1 MAAAGRLGGF
11 VRLKLSSRKSDLAR
25 LQAYQVGEKLAQEI
39 SGLKIEYRFR
49 ESLGDQNQEDP
60 LWKMPSK
67 GVFTED
73 FKADLLSG
81 ETDMVVHSWKD
92 LPTDLGGQTEI
103 IATLPR
109 ADAQDLLLFK
119 KKSIGNKSVKIF
131 SSSPRRSWN
140 LSKLL
145 PELFPIGTGVEVV
158 FENVR
163 GNIQTRV
170 KKLLQNENIDGLIL
184 AKAAMDRLLTAEA
197 AEFQHTRE
205 FLKEALLDLNWMVL
219 PISENPTAAAQGA
232 IAVEVRSDRH
242 DLKKLISVINCESTF
257 LSATFERNLLKA
269 FGGGCHLALGMSH
282 QNFTDFE
289 VVTVKGKTPEGV
301 ETFKRELNLKKEKS
315 RIMLANDLCWSSSQL
330 QKIRTE
336 LNVSLPK
343 NFGYVI
349 SRSESW
355 NQKASDYEYL
365 WAAGIETWKKLALKG
380 FWVQGCFDSLGE
392 GYQPPVASLAPG
404 LQWMTLTHQDH
415 PHFDQNRHIATYK
428 LDCKM
433 GDLTKFRYFFWKSSS
448 DFLKAL
454 LDNPQLI
461 DFYHACGPGSTY
473 QTIKSKIPMDQ
484 IRIFFNE
491 TEWRKSL

>member
-1 MAAAGRLGGF
+1 

-25 LQAYQVGEKLAQEI
+25 LQAYQVGERLAQEI
-39 SGLKIEYRFR
+39 SDLKIEYRFR

-73 FKADLLSG
+73 FKAELLSG

-103 IATLPR
+103 VATLPR

-119 KKSIGNKSVKIF
+119 KNSLNKNRLKIF

-145 PELFPIGTGVEVV
+145 PELFPNGTGAEVI

-170 KKLLQNENIDGLIL
+170 KKLLQNENVDGLIL
-184 AKAAMDRLLTAEA
+184 AKAAMDRLLTAQA
-197 AEFQHTRE
+197 TEFQQTRE
-205 FLKEALLDLNWMVL
+205 FLKTALQQLSWMVL
-219 PISENPTAAAQGA
+219 PLSENPTAAAQGA
-232 IAVEVRSDRH
+232 LAVEVRTDRLE
-242 DLKKLISVINCESTF
+242 LKKLISVINCESTF
-257 LSATFERNLLKA
+257 LSATHERNLLKA

-282 QNFTDFE
+282 QNFQDFE

-301 ETFKRELNLKKEKS
+301 EIFKHDLNLKKEKS
-315 RIMLANDLCWSSSQL
+315 RITIAQELCWSSSQL
-330 QKIRTE
+330 QKSRND
-336 LNVSLPK
+336 LDVRLPE
-343 NFGYVI
+343 NQGYVI
-349 SRSESW
+349 SRAESW
-355 NQKASDYEYL
+355 NQKSPGYEYL
-365 WAAGIETWKKLALKG
+365 WAAGIETWKKLAARG
-380 FWVQGCFDSLGE
+380 YWVQGCFDSLGE
-392 GYQPPVASLAPG
+392 DHQPPVKALVPD
-404 LQWMTLTHQDH
+404 LKWMTLTHQDH
-415 PHFDQNRHIATYK
+415 PYFDMNRHIATYK
-428 LDCKM
+428 LDRKI

-448 DFLKAL
+448 DFLKVL
-454 LDNPQLI
+454 LDHPQII

-473 QTIKSKIPMDQ
+473 QTIKSKIPLDQ

-491 TEWRKSL
+491 NEWRKSL

>member
-1 MAAAGRLGGF
+1 M
-11 VRLKLSSRKSDLAR
+11 RLKLSSRKSDLAR
-25 LQAYQVGEKLAQEI
+25 LQAYQVGEKLTCEI
-39 SGLKIEYRFR
+39 KGLEIEYRFR
-49 ESLGDQNQEDP
+49 ESLGDQNQHDP

-103 IATLPR
+103 VATLPR
-109 ADAQDLLLFK
+109 ADISDLLLFK
-119 KKSIGNKSVKIF
+119 KKSVGQKDVKIY

-145 PELFPIGTGVEVV
+145 GELLPGSNAQVS

-170 KKLLQNENIDGLIL
+170 KKLIESSQVDGLIL

-197 AEFQHTRE
+197 SEFQNTRNFLNSALNE
-205 FLKEALLDLNWMVL
+205 FNWMVL

-232 IAVEVRSDRH
+232 LAVEIRSDRQ

-257 LSATFERNLLKA
+257 ASATAERNLLKA

-282 QNFTDFE
+282 QNFNDFE

-301 ETFKRELNLKKEKS
+301 EISKRELKLKKEPIPIQFPKEY
-315 RIMLANDLCWSSSQL
+315 CWSSSQL
-330 QKIRTE
+330 QKSRKP
-336 LNVSLPK
+336 LNVQLPAGL
-343 NFGYVI
+343 GYVV

-355 NQKASDYEYL
+355 NEKVEFHQYL
-365 WAAGIETWKKLALKG
+365 WTAGLETWKKLAARG
-380 FWVQGCFDSLGE
+380 FWVHGCFDSLGE
-392 GYQPPVASLAPG
+392 TSEPPVSSLVPN
-404 LQWMTLTHQDH
+404 LKWMTLTHQDH
-415 PHFDQNRHIATYK
+415 PYLDTSRHIATYK
-428 LDCKM
+428 LDYQI
-433 GDLTKFRYFFWKSSS
+433 GDLTKYRYFYWKSSS

-454 LDNPQLI
+454 VHDPQILD
-461 DFYHACGPGSTY
+461 FHHACGPGSTY
-473 QTIKSKIPMDQ
+473 QTIKSKIPIER
-484 IRIFFNE
+484 IRIFLNE
-491 TEWRKSL
+491 NEWRTSL